1 MIADTI
7 QNYMST
13 NFSGASVQRSRGRF
27 QNMLNDKI
35 SASWGW
41 TTPVSYAG
49 QKIVYL
55 TFSPEKKGDKQS
67 IFYDFVTDEEYIKMP
82 D

>member
-13 NFSGASVQRSRGRF
+13 NFPGASVQRNKGEF
-27 QNMLNDKI
+27 QNILNDMT

-41 TTPVSYAG
+41 TTPISYAG

-55 TFSPEKKGDKQS
+55 TFSPAKKGDKQL
-67 IFYDFVTDEEYIKMP
+67 IFYDFITDEEYSKKN
-82 D
+82 